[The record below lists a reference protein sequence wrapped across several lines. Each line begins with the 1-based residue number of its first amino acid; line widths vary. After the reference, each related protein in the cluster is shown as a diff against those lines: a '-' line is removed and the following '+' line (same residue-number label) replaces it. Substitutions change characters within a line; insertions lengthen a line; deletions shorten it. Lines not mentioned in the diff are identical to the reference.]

1 MNPVTN
7 LPLPPTCP
15 PPIPPAPLTPPS
27 FAMTGTDDLILLPF
41 LDEQPDEQQV
51 EAADAPAL
59 RVVPQGRS
67 RAARAPFVTLVL
79 SLLGGGLVTLLLV
92 NTALSQ
98 GAFAVQ
104 RLQKANLTL
113 TEQRQELSKSLADS
127 NQPAALASK
136 AVALGMVPGGAPAF
150 LRLPDGKVMG
160 VPKVAVPLPKPTP
173 SLTATPTV
181 SGGPS
186 ATPAVTGTPVPPAA
200 GAPVTSAPAAGAAVT
215 SAPVGHSAAPP
226 TGTSTGTPTGKATG
240 KTPPSTPAK
249 GKP

>member
-15 PPIPPAPLTPPS
+15 PPIPPPPLTPPA
-27 FAMTGTDDLILLPF
+27 FALTGTDDLILLPF
-41 LDEQPDEQQV
+41 LSEPSVEVEQV
-51 EAADAPAL
+51 PAL
-59 RVVPQGRS
+59 QVVPQPRS

-79 SLLGGGLVTLLLV
+79 TLLGGGLVTLLLV

-104 RLQKANLTL
+104 KLQKTNVGL

-173 SLTATPTV
+173 SVTV
-181 SGGPS
+181 
-186 ATPAVTGTPVPPAA
+186 TPAVPGATSPPVAGAPVTGTAAPGTSAA
-200 GAPVTSAPAAGAAVT
+200 GAPVTSAGVTSAPVTSAAVT
-215 SAPVGHSAAPP
+215 SAAVTSAA
-226 TGTSTGTPTGKATG
+226 GTSTSAGAVPTITP
-240 KTPPSTPAK
+240 SK

>member
-15 PPIPPAPLTPPS
+15 PPIPPPPLTAPGL
-27 FAMTGTDDLILLPF
+27 ALTGTDDLLLLPF
-41 LDEQPDEQQV
+41 LDEAAV
-51 EAADAPAL
+51 EVEETPGL
-59 RVVPQGRS
+59 RVVPQPRS

-79 SLLGGGLVTLLLV
+79 TLLGGGLVTLLLV

-104 RLQKANLTL
+104 RLQKANLGL

-127 NQPAALASK
+127 NQPAALASQ

-160 VPKVAVPLPKPTP
+160 MPKVAVPLPKPTP
-173 SLTATPTV
+173 SVTVTPSVPGATSP
-181 SGGPS
+181 
-186 ATPAVTGTPVPPAA
+186 PVA
-200 GAPVTSAPAAGAAVT
+200 GAPVTAAGTSAAGAPTTNAPATNAPVTSAGVAGAAVT
-215 SAPVGHSAAPP
+215 SAA
-226 TGTSTGTPTGKATG
+226 GTSTAAGSTPTSTPPKGTP
-240 KTPPSTPAK
+240 
-249 GKP
+249 